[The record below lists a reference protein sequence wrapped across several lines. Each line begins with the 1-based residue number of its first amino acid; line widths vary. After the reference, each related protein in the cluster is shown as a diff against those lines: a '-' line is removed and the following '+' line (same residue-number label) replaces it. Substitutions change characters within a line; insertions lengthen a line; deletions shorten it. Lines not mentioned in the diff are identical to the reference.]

1 MNFKLREI
9 VYEDYPKLL
18 EWVNDSDTRLNSINQ
33 DIVTLDEHKD
43 YIKSIIDNPLKT
55 QYILDIDGDAI
66 GTIKESVSED
76 HTEVSYSLNPDFRG
90 KRLGILIMQLYLYN
104 RKGNFLC
111 VIKKGNIPSIKMV
124 ERVGYKLTKE
134 RTNLGYYT
142 LNR

>member
-33 DIVTLDEHKD
+33 HIITLDEHKD
-43 YIKSIIDNPLKT
+43 YVKSIIDNPLKT
-55 QYILDIDGDAI
+55 QYILDIDGDGV
-66 GTIKESVSED
+66 GTIRDEVLED

-134 RTNLGYYT
+134 RTNLSYYT